1 MEDCGEKTTSRGFNR
16 ATQAKRQTGSS
27 IKPIAILA
35 PGIEEEVI
43 TASSVFDDTQ
53 TTFDDG
59 SEEGYSPENYD
70 GYLGNITVRRAV
82 ESSQNVPF
90 VYMMELLTPKTS
102 IKYLE
107 DMGVTTLT
115 DKDENLA
122 LALGGLDEG
131 MTPLESAAAYATI
144 ANDGVYIEPT
154 FYSKIENNSGKIVF
168 ETKQKSRKV
177 FSEETAYIV
186 KSLLTEPVQGSRGTA
201 TYCKISGIDVAAKT
215 GTTNENYDRWLCGFT
230 PYYTAVTWFGYDIN
244 ESISFN
250 GRNPAGLIWA
260 NVMTNI
266 HNGLSNAS
274 FEKPSGV
281 QTATVCRVTG
291 KMASGICTDTYE
303 EYFLKGTIP
312 DICTSHDFTGENT
325 NVTQDRIQT
334 EQDVVIEQP
343 VPQTNT
349 VEEEPTQLETQ
360 NTDSVQ
366 NTTTTNS
373 ETNESEETN
382 NVNSGSTNIVNQ
394 PTNNVETNTSQSNTT
409 TEQTNTAQSSNSTIS
424 ENTTAGSSP
433 ENETE
438 SIGQDSTN
446 ITTEETATQESN

>member
-1 MEDCGEKTTSRGFNR
+1 MEDYGEKTTSRGFNR

-82 ESSQNVPF
+82 ESSQNIPF

-102 IKYLE
+102 IEYLE
-107 DMGVTTLT
+107 NMGVTTLT
-115 DKDENLA
+115 EKDENLA

-168 ETKQKSRKV
+168 ETKQESRRV

-186 KSLLTEPVQGSRGTA
+186 KNLLTEPVQGSRGTA

-266 HNGLSNAS
+266 HSGLDDAS

-291 KMASGICTDTYE
+291 KIASGICTDTYE

-312 DICTSHDFTGENT
+312 DVCTSHDSTGENT

-343 VPQTNT
+343 ASQTDT
-349 VEEEPTQLETQ
+349 VEETPVQPETSDTEP
-360 NTDSVQ
+360 VQ
-366 NTTTTNS
+366 NTTTTS
-373 ETNESEETN
+373 QETNETEQTN
-382 NVNSGSTNIVNQ
+382 NVNSGSTNSTSQ
-394 PTNNVETNTSQSNTT
+394 PTNNTQNTTQSNTT
-409 TEQTNTAQSSNSTIS
+409 TEQTNTTQNSNSIVS
-424 ENTTAGSSP
+424 ENTTSSSSS

-438 SIGQDSTN
+438 STEQDSTN
-446 ITTEETATQESN
+446 ITTEETNTQ